1 MNQRLVK
8 ACLLLAI
15 VLSAGCLPANG
26 KQPRTTYPTQLHGV
40 WQGDGSTCILPGNLD
55 SDTRFEIK
63 PDKLVGYEHWS
74 EPTAVVQISRK
85 PLAWKIK
92 SRVHIDEHVIH
103 HYEIY
108 ALSDSR
114 LGMYALSDSELRTL
128 TVIDESRSKTYDR
141 CN

>member
-1 MNQRLVK
+1 MIEHYRKTCV
-8 ACLLLAI
+8 LLA
-15 VLSAGCLPANG
+15 VALSIGCLPANG
-26 KQPRTTYPTQLHGV
+26 KQPRATYPTQLHGV
-40 WQGDGSTCILPGNLD
+40 WQAAGNECVLPGNLGTD
-55 SDTRFEIK
+55 SAFEIK
-63 PDKLVGYEHWS
+63 PDKLVGHGHWN
-74 EPTAVVQISRK
+74 EPTEVVQISRK

-103 HYEIY
+103 NYEIY

>member
-63 PDKLVGYEHWS
+63 PDKLVGYEHWN
-74 EPTAVVQISRK
+74 EPTVVVQISK
-85 PLAWKIK
+85 NPLAWKIK
-92 SRVHIDEHVIH
+92 SRLYIGEYVGDT
-103 HYEIY
+103 YEIY
-108 ALSDSR
+108 ALSDPS
-114 LGMYALSDSELRTL
+114 LGMLTAISDSGSASY
-128 TVIDESRSKTYDR
+128 VR
-141 CN
+141 CI